1 MLHFCCFLRYAFSY
15 YSHVHCAQFSVCLIA
30 CSCAFLLYMCIIP
43 LALFFSM
50 VLHVVS
56 SISVTILFTFVYFV
70 FCRFFSVPLPR
81 FTQFPSIAT
90 RFFLRFR
97 LDKGIK
103 PTTMCRLMRLL
114 HFFVVFLL
122 GFVLAF
128 LPYENQ
134 WVV

>member
-1 MLHFCCFLRYAFSY
+1 MLNSM
-15 YSHVHCAQFSVCLIA
+15 HCVQFFVCLID

-56 SISVTILFTFVYFV
+56 SISVAILFTFVYFV

-81 FTQFPSIAT
+81 FIQFLSIAT
-90 RFFLRFR
+90 HFFLRSG
-97 LDKGIK
+97 LATGLK
-103 PTTMCRLMRLL
+103 PTTAFHFMMLL
-114 HFFVVFLL
+114 HLFVVLFLDL
-122 GFVLAF
+122 VVVFFPL
-128 LPYENQ
+128 ENQ